1 MPVVHTSTIKRARQ
15 AEQRRLRNKAV
26 LSRVKGVVKKV
37 RDAIHEKDG
46 AATKI
51 QLNVAQAAIN
61 KAASK
66 GVMHRNTA
74 SRRVSRLAKAANAL
88 ISSSS

>member
-26 LSRVKGVVKKV
+26 LSRVKGVVKKA
-37 RDAIHEKDG
+37 RIAIQEKDSD
-46 AATKI
+46 ATKT
-51 QLNVAQAAIN
+51 QLHAAQVALH

-66 GVMHRNTA
+66 GVLHRNTA
-74 SRRVSRLAKAANAL
+74 SRRLSRLARAANA
-88 ISSSS
+88 SK

>member
-26 LSRVKGVVKKV
+26 LSRVKGVVKKT
-37 RDAIHEKDG
+37 RIAIQENDSD
-46 AATKI
+46 ATKT
-51 QLNVAQAAIN
+51 QLHAAQVALH

-66 GVMHRNTA
+66 GVLHRNTA
-74 SRRVSRLAKAANAL
+74 SRRLSRLARAVNAAG
-88 ISSSS
+88 SSST

>member
-26 LSRVKGVVKKV
+26 LSRVKGVVKKT
-37 RDAIHEKDG
+37 RSAIQEKDSN
-46 AATKI
+46 ATKI
-51 QLNVAQAAIN
+51 QLQAAQVALH

-66 GVMHRNTA
+66 GVIHRNTA
-74 SRRVSRLAKAANAL
+74 SRRLSRLARAANAL
-88 ISSSS
+88 ASSSS

>member
-15 AEQRRLRNKAV
+15 AEQRRLRNKGV

-37 RDAIHEKDG
+37 RIAIQEKDG
-46 AATKI
+46 AATKT
-51 QLNVAQAAIN
+51 QLHAAQVALN

-74 SRRVSRLAKAANAL
+74 ARRVSRLARAANAL
-88 ISSSS
+88 TSSSS

>member
-15 AEQRRLRNKAV
+15 AEKRRLRNKAV

-37 RDAIHEKDG
+37 RDAIQEKDG

-51 QLNVAQAAIN
+51 QLHVAQAALN